1 LAICPNCGKQI
12 SFLKNY
18 VYNSVVEYNFNG
30 SDYEFVDC
38 HGGDLEEF
46 CCPECGY
53 KIIEDEQQAKKFLS
67 G

>member
-1 LAICPNCGKQI
+1 MAICPSCGREI

-18 VYNSVVEYNFNG
+18 VYNSIVEYYYDG
-30 SDYEFVDC
+30 QGYELVDC
-38 HGGDLEEF
+38 YGGDLEEF

-53 KIIEDEQQAKKFLS
+53 KIAEDEQQAKKLLN